1 MFLKYTLIKICV
13 VLIYSPMLK
22 RQTLIEGQK
31 SLLSNQYILKVVIFF
46 FINRTTFFFENFP
59 IIFFGSEFSYIIT

>member
-1 MFLKYTLIKICV
+1 
-13 VLIYSPMLK
+13 MLK